1 MFKFF
6 LGLAIKNII
15 ICAIN
20 EFPPFVQSLQSGSSL
35 SSVAMGGGGSSMEE
49 EREGRLRLGEAP
61 CTVMPIIKTRSAA
74 AAAESKLVPT
84 YRLSPSTCF
93 CFPDNYTCVCLSPL
107 SFYFFLT
114 FSWHNKLLLSP
125 QW

>member
-20 EFPPFVQSLQSGSSL
+20 EFPPFLQSLQSGSSL
-35 SSVAMGGGGSSMEE
+35 SSVAMGSSGGGSSMEE

-74 AAAESKLVPT
+74 AAAERKLVPT
-84 YRLSPSTCF
+84 Y
-93 CFPDNYTCVCLSPL
+93 
-107 SFYFFLT
+107 
-114 FSWHNKLLLSP
+114 
-125 QW
+125 

>member
-74 AAAESKLVPT
+74 AAAERKLVPT
-84 YRLSPSTCF
+84 Y
-93 CFPDNYTCVCLSPL
+93 
-107 SFYFFLT
+107 
-114 FSWHNKLLLSP
+114 
-125 QW
+125 